1 MAVSELSAT
10 ICSVLRTVRSAKA
23 KSRPAS
29 RDRGHIL
36 TIFGGDRDRT
46 KQGGHH
52 LRQRSYLTLGKKGT
66 PHHHK
71 KNGISNMDNKADR
84 A

>member
-1 MAVSELSAT
+1 MSELSAT

-46 KQGGHH
+46 KQGHH